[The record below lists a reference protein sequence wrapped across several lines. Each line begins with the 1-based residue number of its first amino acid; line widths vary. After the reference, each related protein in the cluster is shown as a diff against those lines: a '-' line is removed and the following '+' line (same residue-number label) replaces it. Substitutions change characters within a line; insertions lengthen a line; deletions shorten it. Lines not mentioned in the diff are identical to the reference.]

1 MAIKVTKY
9 YDDIYKNRVQS
20 TTDLANQ
27 QKNQVNQKYD
37 AQIAKYENDANRQIV
52 SAGNSYDAAYSDN
65 AVQQAINERSIR
77 ESMAGSGLNDSGL
90 NRTQTT
96 ALYLQKANADNAV
109 TMQKNS
115 FINKV
120 RSALSDNKY
129 TAEQSR
135 TDSLNQIDNQLK
147 SDINTINDEKAQAI
161 AAKNEEIISTLQ
173 SITDPTTAAGYI
185 KTVSREYGV
194 DPNTLA
200 SYSSVVT
207 KNSYA
212 KYLKNEKYFKQQDE
226 KSAIKSTLSGIDTT
240 TAAGQ
245 SLAAKQISTYVNSH
259 KNVTKSQIKKLCASA
274 GISYTDYNKYLKD
287 KNYFVDKE
295 NKKTDERDLRMTEAK
310 LRLNNKYSKSGSS
323 GGKGGGGSKGSG
335 GSSSSKSTSSS
346 VDVSIDDD
354 DDGKKID
361 DNGNNSGIKI
371 TKKYPTIFQNRG
383 IFGAFEEFNR
393 LDTAGKISDK
403 NYKKVLSAIKNA
415 YKGSL
420 TENDKKLV
428 KKKYGYDI

>member
-37 AQIAKYENDANRQIV
+37 AQVAKYENDANRQIV
-52 SAGNSYDAAYSDN
+52 SAGNSYDAAYADN

-77 ESMAGSGLNDSGL
+77 ESMSGSGLNDSGL

-109 TMQKNS
+109 TMQKTA
-115 FINKV
+115 FINKI
-120 RSALSDNKY
+120 RSALADNKY

-173 SITDPTTAAGYI
+173 SITDPTQAAGYI
-185 KTVSREYGV
+185 KTVSNQYGI

-245 SLAAKQISTYVNSH
+245 SMAAKQIKTYVNSH
-259 KNVTKSQIKKLCASA
+259 KNVTKSYIKKLCASA

-287 KNYFVDKE
+287 KNYFTDKE
-295 NKKTDERDLRMTEAK
+295 NKRADKRELNMTEAK
-310 LRLNNKYSKSGSS
+310 LKLNNKYSDSDNS
-323 GGKGGGGSKGSG
+323 GGKGGGGGNG
-335 GSSSSKSTSSS
+335 GNNNETPIN
-346 VDVSIDDD
+346 VSLDNE
-354 DDGKKID
+354 D
-361 DNGNNSGIKI
+361 DNGNNKNGGNKKATKYTYETAVKKINAFGGNTSGLMTAREFARNYPETEGIKS
-371 TKKYPTIFQNRG
+371 Y
-383 IFGAFEEFNR
+383 
-393 LDTAGKISDK
+393 SDYLK
-403 NYKKVLSAIKNA
+403 SYIAK
-415 YKGSL
+415 
-420 TENDKKLV
+420 E
-428 KKKYGYDI
+428 KKKKK

>member
-20 TTDLANQ
+20 TTDLAND

-37 AQIAKYENDANRQIV
+37 AQVAKYENDANRQIV
-52 SAGNSYDAAYSDN
+52 SAGNSYDAAYADN

-77 ESMAGSGLNDSGL
+77 ESMSGSGLNDSGL

-109 TMQKNS
+109 TMQKTA
-115 FINKV
+115 FINKI
-120 RSALSDNKY
+120 RSALADNKY

-173 SITDPTTAAGYI
+173 SITDPTQAAGYI
-185 KTVSREYGV
+185 KTVSNQYGV

-245 SLAAKQISTYVNSH
+245 SMVAKQIKTYVNSH
-259 KNVTKSQIKKLCASA
+259 KNVTKSYIKKLCASA

-287 KNYFVDKE
+287 KNYFTDKE
-295 NKKTDERDLRMTEAK
+295 NKRADKRELNMTEAK
-310 LRLNNKYSKSGSS
+310 LKLNNKYSDSDNS
-323 GGKGGGGSKGSG
+323 GGKGGGGGNG
-335 GSSSSKSTSSS
+335 
-346 VDVSIDDD
+346 
-354 DDGKKID
+354 GKKKT
-361 DNGNNSGIKI
+361 NGGKKKTNGGKKKTNGGKKKEGGVNNNIKV
-371 TKKYPTIFQNRG
+371 TKIYPSIFQNRS
-383 IFGAFEEFNR
+383 IFGAYEEFHR
-393 LDTAGKISDK
+393 LDTAGEISDK
-403 NYKKVLSAIKNA
+403 NYKKVVSAIKNA